1 MWRLDLGT
9 KAGKLPISTMSLK
22 WLNLNFDKAADGE
35 GEEEQKIKKKQQKKN
50 SLENRQPV
58 AKMLMLE

>member
-35 GEEEQKIKKKQQKKN
+35 GDEEQKIKKKQQKKKTLLKTG
-50 SLENRQPV
+50 SQLR
-58 AKMLMLE
+58 KC